1 MDQLAYRH
9 LVNVAYTEDE
19 MKAIAAEVMMHYSFM
34 LSFLQNI
41 SPILIG

>member
-19 MKAIAAEVMMHYSFM
+19 MKAIAADVSAVFR
-34 LSFLQNI
+34 SFLVFY
-41 SPILIG
+41 S

>member
-19 MKAIAAEVMMHYSFM
+19 MKAIAADVSAF
-34 LSFLQNI
+34 FQIVFVILQLTN
-41 SPILIG
+41 L